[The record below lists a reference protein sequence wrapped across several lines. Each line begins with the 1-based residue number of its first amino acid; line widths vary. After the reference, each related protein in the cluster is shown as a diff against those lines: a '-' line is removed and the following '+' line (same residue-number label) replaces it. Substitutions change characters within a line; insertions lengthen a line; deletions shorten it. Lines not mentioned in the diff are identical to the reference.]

1 MAGESTT
8 IARPYAEAA
17 FSRAV
22 ETDKLDTWEEMLG
35 LLATVVADDDIAAL
49 VSNPRMDGAQ
59 LTELMLAIG
68 GGRLTDEGQNF
79 VRILVENKRL
89 GVIGDISDMFGEM
102 KSAQEGALDVVI
114 SSAFPI
120 KPAQEA
126 QLVEALQKKL
136 GREIR
141 ISSEEDPEL
150 IGGVRIRAGDL
161 VIDGSIREQLNR
173 LSNELGI

>member
-17 FSRAV
+17 FGRAV
-22 ETDKLDTWEEMLG
+22 ETDKLGVWEEMLG
-35 LLATVVADDDIAAL
+35 LLAAVVADVRIAGL
-49 VSNPRMDGAQ
+49 VANPRMDGGRLA
-59 LTELMLAIG
+59 ELMLEIG

-79 VRILVENKRL
+79 VRLLVENKRL
-89 GVIGDISDMFGEM
+89 GIISEIKRMFGEL
-102 KSAQEGALDVVI
+102 KNAHEGALDVVI
-114 SSAFPI
+114 STAFPM
-120 KPAQEA
+120 KPAQE
-126 QLVEALQKKL
+126 EALTAALTKKL
-136 GREIR
+136 DRKVR

-173 LSNELGI
+173 LTNELGI

>member
-17 FSRAV
+17 FGRAV
-22 ETDKLDTWEEMLG
+22 ETDKLDSWEEMLG
-35 LLATVVADDDIAAL
+35 LLAAVVADSRIAGL
-49 VSNPRMDGAQ
+49 VANPRMDAAQ
-59 LTELMLAIG
+59 LTELMLEIG

-89 GVIGDISDMFGEM
+89 GIISDINSMFGEM
-102 KSAQEGALDVVI
+102 KSAHEGALDVVI
-114 SSAFPI
+114 TSAFPI
-120 KPAQEA
+120 KPAQQA
-126 QLVEALQKKL
+126 LLAEALKKKL
-136 GREIR
+136 DREVR

-173 LSNELGI
+173 LTNELGI